1 MNPRDNIVVL
11 VDEAHRTQEGDL
23 GRKMRD
29 ALPNAFLFG
38 LTGTP
43 INTRDRNTFYAFGAA
58 TDEGGYLNRY
68 SFEESLRDNA
78 TLPLRFETRSV
89 DMRIDR
95 QTLDEEFAALIVDL
109 SEADQ
114 AEMSR
119 RAGRFAL
126 LVKSPARVDAI
137 VRDIARHFTEHISP
151 NNFGAQIVT
160 IDQEACVLYKDA
172 LDQILPPETSE
183 VVISIGQAPRNP
195 GVSASLGQKMKKSN
209 YSPGFKTHQTR

>member
-1 MNPRDNIVVL
+1 
-11 VDEAHRTQEGDL
+11 
-23 GRKMRD
+23 MRD

-58 TDEGGYLNRY
+58 EDDGGYLSRY
-68 SFEESLRDNA
+68 SFEESIRDEA

-95 QTLDEEFAALIVDL
+95 QTLDEEFAKLTAEL
-109 SEADQ
+109 SPEDR
-114 AEMSR
+114 AEVSR

-137 VRDIARHFTEHISP
+137 V
-151 NNFGAQIVT
+151 
-160 IDQEACVLYKDA
+160 
-172 LDQILPPETSE
+172 
-183 VVISIGQAPRNP
+183 
-195 GVSASLGQKMKKSN
+195 
-209 YSPGFKTHQTR
+209 